1 MGYVGDRTLWDP
13 MAQLHHCWGGVL
25 RATLCCP
32 TWVTTGALS
41 QLKVSQLEASGGLLA
56 LTSEEEGRRWVLE
69 GKVGMS
75 ASPLPETRCSAC
87 SPRLS
92 GAADAR

>member
-1 MGYVGDRTLWDP
+1 MTGPCGTPWLSCITAGEECCER
-13 MAQLHHCWGGVL
+13 
-25 RATLCCP
+25 LCYP